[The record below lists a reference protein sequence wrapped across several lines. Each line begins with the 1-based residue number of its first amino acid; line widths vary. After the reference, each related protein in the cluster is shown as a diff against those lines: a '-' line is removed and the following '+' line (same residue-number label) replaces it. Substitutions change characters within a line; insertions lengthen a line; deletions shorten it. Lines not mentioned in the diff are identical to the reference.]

1 MRKKFL
7 EKEGRFE
14 ISATVEA
21 LGEDLLIV
29 LKGGKS
35 HIGAVAIGEPRPS
48 LRDEGKIS
56 ATGSVY
62 TFLGHKEDVIAKEM
76 AEEVAKGLRKRT
88 VVVAGMHWDEISPEE
103 IEKVIEACHRLTKKI
118 IKEVRAP

>member
-1 MRKKFL
+1 L

-14 ISATVEA
+14 ISATVKP